1 MGIEEIVE
9 KVLKEDERTNEGE
22 MFFVLSVWRALG
34 SKAYIPY
41 EDMGT
46 KLVGAEPSKLLK
58 IREKIMKAK
67 EKMMKGEK

>member
-1 MGIEEIVE
+1 MNIEEIVE
-9 KVLKEDERTNEGE
+9 KVLKEDERTNTGE
-22 MFFVLSVWRALG
+22 LFFVLAVWRALG

-58 IREKIMKAK
+58 IREKIMKG
-67 EKMMKGEK
+67 MKK